1 MGGFGGWAIGTRG
14 VWSAADFIP
23 LRLCIGHTQTKI
35 PVAQPAMNLLFTHK
49 CAISVLSTLHQFST
63 PVMISSILQCEIWS
77 TLPFCY
83 LSSELN

>member
-35 PVAQPAMNLLFTHK
+35 PVAQPAMNLLFTHLCNL

-63 PVMISSILQCEIWS
+63 PVMISSVLQCVIWS
-77 TLPFCY
+77 TLLFYCY
-83 LSSELN
+83 